1 VSPLP
6 VMSSLKA
13 LSLLLL
19 FLYGSTGARLAL
31 AGREQKFFRRLLL
44 TVEILV
50 YASAVVYFILRI
62 PIYGNPNSLGA
73 VMGVIAVPLL
83 FWGVLISE
91 GRTERRRAIFAF
103 TVGSALLFFSQAR
116 AGILAA
122 AVACFLVCVVL
133 RRYRLLVQGILAS
146 LAIAVF
152 AVMLTPSGQLTDM
165 PSRRGDTS
173 TVSIFLYKGQ
183 EESGLLGSRGSV
195 WDEAVSVIRANP
207 WFGSGFGTS
216 LATGEADMG
225 FGQYASSSNTTKEH
239 GDSYLAILEG
249 VGLLGVVP
257 FFALVLMLALK
268 VRGVFARLRQTSNF
282 RHCSVP
288 VAMILTAGLVH
299 AGFEDWLFAVGYYL
313 CVFFWVL
320 AFAFIDII
328 PAGPAAVRRPI
339 PGFGFG
345 TIRPSTATVASQR

>member
-1 VSPLP
+1 
-6 VMSSLKA
+6 
-13 LSLLLL
+13 
-19 FLYGSTGARLAL
+19 
-31 AGREQKFFRRLLL
+31 
-44 TVEILV
+44 
-50 YASAVVYFILRI
+50 
-62 PIYGNPNSLGA
+62 
-73 VMGVIAVPLL
+73 
-83 FWGVLISE
+83 
-91 GRTERRRAIFAF
+91 
-103 TVGSALLFFSQAR
+103 
-116 AGILAA
+116 
-122 AVACFLVCVVL
+122 
-133 RRYRLLVQGILAS
+133 
-146 LAIAVF
+146 
-152 AVMLTPSGQLTDM
+152 M

-173 TVSIFLYKGQ
+173 TVSIFLYKGK

-195 WDEAVSVIRANP
+195 WDEAVSVIQANP

-216 LATGEADMG
+216 LDSGEADVG
-225 FGQYASSSNTTKEH
+225 FGQNSSSSNTTKEH

-268 VRGVFARLRQTSNF
+268 VRGVFARLRQTLNF

-299 AGFEDWLFAVGYYL
+299 AAFEDWLFAVGYYL

-328 PAGPAAVRRPI
+328 PAGPTAVPRPI

-345 TIRPSTATVASQR
+345 TIRTSPAVVAPQR